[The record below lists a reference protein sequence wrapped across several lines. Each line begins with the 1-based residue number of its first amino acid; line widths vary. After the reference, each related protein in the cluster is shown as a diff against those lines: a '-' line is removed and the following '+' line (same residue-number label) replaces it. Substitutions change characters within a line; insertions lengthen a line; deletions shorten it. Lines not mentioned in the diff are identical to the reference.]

1 MKLHRAMVVAM
12 RGLRR
17 TLSRAL
23 VGAMAC
29 ACVMASPP
37 TAQAQELAT
46 EPTPGAAVET
56 SLDMAIGL
64 RANGPVGKV
73 VVSQPETAQVA
84 PAGDDALYLIGSQPG
99 TTNLLVYDRA
109 GRLSQT
115 VDVRV
120 GPDAQALRDLLADA
134 LPGEAITVKGLSSS
148 LLLEGEVSSPSVA
161 AIAET
166 LAERIAPDA
175 VISRLHARSSQ
186 VLLEVRIVE
195 VSSRRLKDISTAIL
209 VTNGPEL
216 SVAIGQAAS
225 GGPDPPFGVARIQ
238 AHAGRLRL
246 DATLRA
252 LEDKGEL
259 HVVAQPS
266 LVALSGETASFRAG
280 GEFPFPIPAD
290 AGKITIEFRPYGAAM
305 KFQPV
310 VQENGLIRIALEAEL
325 SDIDSSVA
333 LNVEG
338 ITVPG
343 LKMRRAATTTEL
355 RDGEAFM
362 IAGLFEDSSERTT
375 REPPFL
381 SRVPV
386 LGPVLGP
393 VFRALSK
400 KEAHRELA
408 IVVTPRISG
417 QVASPLGQ
425 RSLLAQ
431 AEPEPPSTDPG
442 RTPKSVSAPRG
453 PPLRAFVAEVR
464 DALRPP
470 ARWVKQAASRFSAAL
485 RGRA

>member
-12 RGLRR
+12 RGLQRTFRR
-17 TLSRAL
+17 AF

-29 ACVMASPP
+29 ACVTAVAPA
-37 TAQAQELAT
+37 AQAQELT
-46 EPTPGAAVET
+46 NEPVPTSTVET
-56 SLDMAIGL
+56 SLDRAVGL
-64 RANGPVGKV
+64 RASGPVGKV

-84 PAGDDALYLIGSQPG
+84 TAGDDELYLIGGQPG
-99 TTNLLVYDRA
+99 TTNLLVYDRE
-109 GRLSQT
+109 GRLSQS
-115 VDVRV
+115 VDVKV
-120 GPDAQALRDLLADA
+120 GYDAQALRDLLADA

-148 LLLEGEVSSPSVA
+148 VLLEGEVSSPSVA

-186 VLLEVRIVE
+186 VLLDVRIVE
-195 VSSRRLKDISTAIL
+195 VSSNHLKDIDTAIS

-216 SVAIGQAAS
+216 AVGIGEARPS
-225 GGPDPPFGVARIQ
+225 GLETPFGVARFN

-252 LEDKGEL
+252 LEEKGQL
-259 HVVAQPS
+259 RVVAQPS

-280 GEFPFPIPAD
+280 GEFPFPVPSD
-290 AGKITIEFRPYGAAM
+290 GKITIEFRPYGAAM
-305 KFQPV
+305 KFKPV
-310 VQENGLIRIALEAEL
+310 VQENGLIRIALDAEL
-325 SDIDSSVA
+325 SSIDPSVS
-333 LNVEG
+333 LQIDG

-343 LKMRRAATTTEL
+343 LKMRRATTTTEL

-362 IAGLFEDSSERTT
+362 VAGLLEESSERST

-381 SRVPV
+381 ARIPLLGRV
-386 LGPVLGP
+386 LGPLVQA
-393 VFRALSK
+393 VRK

-417 QVASPLGQ
+417 QAASPLGE

-431 AEPEPPSTDPG
+431 AEPAPAPTEPARS
-442 RTPKSVSAPRG
+442 PKSARG
-453 PPLRAFVAEVR
+453 PPLRALAAEVR

-470 ARWVKQAASRFSAAL
+470 VRWVKHAAARFSSAL
-485 RGRA
+485 LGRA

>member
-1 MKLHRAMVVAM
+1 MA
-12 RGLRR
+12 
-17 TLSRAL
+17 
-23 VGAMAC
+23 GA
-29 ACVMASPP
+29 PP
-37 TAQAQELAT
+37 ATAQELST
-46 EPTPGAAVET
+46 EPSPTATVET

-64 RANGPVGKV
+64 RPSGPVGKV

-84 PAGDDALYLIGSQPG
+84 PAADEALYLIGSQPG
-99 TTNLLVYDRA
+99 TTNLLVYDRD
-109 GRLSQT
+109 GRLSQR
-115 VDVRV
+115 VDVKV
-120 GPDAQALRDLLADA
+120 GYDAQGLRDLLADA
-134 LPGEAITVKGLSSS
+134 LPGELITVKGLSSS

-209 VTNGPEL
+209 ITNGPEL
-216 SVAIGQAAS
+216 SVAIGQTAPS
-225 GGPDPPFGVARIQ
+225 GSNPPFGVARVQ

-259 HVVAQPS
+259 HIVAQPS

-280 GEFPFPIPAD
+280 GEFPFPVPAD

-305 KFQPV
+305 TFKPV
-310 VQENGLIRIALEAEL
+310 VQENGWIRVALEAEL
-325 SDIDSSVA
+325 SSIDSAVA
-333 LNVEG
+333 LNVDG
-338 ITVPG
+338 LTVPG

-355 RDGEAFM
+355 RDGQAFM

-375 REPPFL
+375 LEPPFL
-381 SRVPV
+381 SRIPVIGPV
-386 LGPVLGP
+386 LGPVL
-393 VFRALSK
+393 RALSK

-417 QVASPLGQ
+417 QVASPLGAQ
-425 RSLLAQ
+425 SLLAQ
-431 AEPEPPSTDPG
+431 VDPEPPSVEPA

-453 PPLRAFVAEVR
+453 PPLRALMAEVR

-470 ARWVKQAASRFSAAL
+470 VLWVKQAATRFSSAL

>member
-1 MKLHRAMVVAM
+1 
-12 RGLRR
+12 
-17 TLSRAL
+17 
-23 VGAMAC
+23 MAC
-29 ACVMASPP
+29 ACVMAAASPA
-37 TAQAQELAT
+37 TAQELST
-46 EPTPGAAVET
+46 EPSPAATVET

-64 RANGPVGKV
+64 QASGPVGKV

-84 PAGDDALYLIGSQPG
+84 AAGDDELYLIGGQPG

-109 GRLSQT
+109 GRLSQRVEVT
-115 VDVRV
+115 V
-120 GPDAQALRDLLADA
+120 GYDAQALRDLLADA
-134 LPGEAITVKGLSSS
+134 LPGEPITVKGLSSS

-186 VLLEVRIVE
+186 VLLDVRIVE

-209 VTNGPEL
+209 ITNGPEL
-216 SVAIGQAAS
+216 SVAIGQVTPS
-225 GGPDPPFGVARIQ
+225 GANPPFGVARVQ

-280 GEFPFPIPAD
+280 GEFPFPVPAD

-305 KFQPV
+305 TFKPV

-325 SDIDSSVA
+325 SDIDPSVA

-338 ITVPG
+338 VTVPG

-355 RDGEAFM
+355 RDGQAFM
-362 IAGLFEDSSERTT
+362 IAGLFEESSERNT

-381 SRVPV
+381 AKVP
-386 LGPVLGP
+386 LIGPMLAP
-393 VFRALSK
+393 VFRALLK

-417 QVASPLGQ
+417 QAASPLGE

-431 AEPEPPSTDPG
+431 AESEPQPADLT
-442 RTPKSVSAPRG
+442 RMPKSVSAPRG
-453 PPLRAFVAEVR
+453 PPLRALVAEVR

-470 ARWVKQAASRFSAAL
+470 VRWMKQAATRFSSAL
-485 RGRA
+485 RSRA